1 MNKLYFFGLLLLL
14 TVAACKKDKTCPPA
28 ISSDDCE
35 RFENRIYPK
44 FDITNDP
51 DAWYETDIEG
61 SLSTLGTGFESEGF
75 VYYGNMVTRFR
86 TSDPELPPGTPKVYD
101 LLQMRFSLYK
111 PSENYLNKPIGIVEF
126 YSPAFDADTVNDL
139 SALTKSLLS
148 PGIKK
153 IEDGTGIEGS
163 GWFIGLN
170 LFDAVNKVG
179 ETNLP
184 GAPMFTNRAQKE
196 VPENYFEITRSEAK
210 DMGSFVRFTIWC
222 NFHAELYR
230 RIWDQA
236 TGNSS
241 GSYFGPLQNGKAK
254 LYVDVNK

>member
-1 MNKLYFFGLLLLL
+1 M
-14 TVAACKKDKTCPPA
+14 
-28 ISSDDCE
+28 
-35 RFENRIYPK
+35 
-44 FDITNDP
+44 
-51 DAWYETDIEG
+51 
-61 SLSTLGTGFESEGF
+61 
-75 VYYGNMVTRFR
+75 
-86 TSDPELPPGTPKVYD
+86 
-101 LLQMRFSLYK
+101 QFSLYK
-111 PSENYLNKPIGIVEF
+111 PSENYVGKSLGIVSF
-126 YSPAFDADTVNDL
+126 YSPAFDADTVTDL
-139 SALTKSLLS
+139 ATLAKSLLG

-163 GWFIGLN
+163 GWVVGLR
-170 LFDAVNKVG
+170 LIEPIVKAG
-179 ETNLP
+179 QTNTS